1 MNDIRQIDWAKLK
14 IEPLDEHLPTPASIH
29 RAWMRSRRGLWH
41 FDLYAGYD
49 WNVDAAIALLKSE
62 GHTWLAE

>member
-1 MNDIRQIDWAKLK
+1 MNKIEDRKWWEG
-14 IEPLDEHLPTPASIH
+14 IEPLDQFMPTPASIH
-29 RAWMRSRRGLWH
+29 RAWMRSRKGLWH
-41 FDLYAGYD
+41 YDLVAGYD